1 MAVLTTKNLRNRLGI
16 EDNQELPM
24 FAWPGGYPVTYYVS
38 DDTDR
43 PERHDG
49 TLCGKCVN
57 DEDFGHIVF
66 AFDIEEEDTDETC
79 DHCGCFLDNPTRD
92 PATSKRTGPTVG
104 PRGGNRETRRGATGR
119 LQGTPDPL
127 ATLPERAVARYCP
140 MGISPY
146 CSITTKIL

>member
-92 PATSKRTGPTVG
+92 PATEADRAKRWD
-104 PRGGNRETRRGATGR
+104 REAAIEKLEEER
-119 LQGTPDPL
+119 
-127 ATLPERAVARYCP
+127 RAVVKALQ
-140 MGISPY
+140 
-146 CSITTKIL
+146 TL